1 MEGWWAA
8 SYVVLWIL
16 VVVLCLVVVAL
27 ARQIGTLFLR
37 VESRGALEIDD
48 EGPPLE
54 EATGPTETVDVM
66 GHPVVLGGP
75 GEAQLL
81 LFVSP
86 GCQLCRAVLPS
97 VGAVARAGRLVPYVV
112 TDADREETLAAFGK
126 DSLGAPV
133 VPGPEIARAFGVPGT
148 PYVVVLDPSGT
159 AVAKGTVNNLEQ
171 MEGLVDT
178 ATRRLDDDPIARVNG
193 SSFHA

>member
-27 ARQIGTLFLR
+27 ARQIGTLLLR
-37 VESRGALEIDD
+37 VESRGALEVDD

-54 EATGPTETVDVM
+54 ESTQPTETVDA
-66 GHPVVLGGP
+66 GGRTVVLGGP

-86 GCQLCRAVLPS
+86 GCRLCHQVLPS
-97 VGAVARAGRLVPYVV
+97 VEAVARAGRLVPYVV
-112 TDADREETLAAFGK
+112 TDTDREETLSAFG
-126 DSLGAPV
+126 DARLGVPV
-133 VPGPEIARAFGVPGT
+133 VPGLEIARAFGVPGT
-148 PYVVVLDPSGT
+148 PYVVVLDPTGA

-178 ATRRLDDDPIARVNG
+178 AGRRVAADRNARTG
-193 SSFHA
+193 SSALDA